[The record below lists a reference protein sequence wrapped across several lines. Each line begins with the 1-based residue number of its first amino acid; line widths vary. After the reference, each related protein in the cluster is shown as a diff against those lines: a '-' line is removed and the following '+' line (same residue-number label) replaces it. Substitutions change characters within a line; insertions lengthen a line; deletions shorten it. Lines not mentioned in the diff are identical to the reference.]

1 MSWKNG
7 GKSIGWK
14 KRTPN
19 LRVSGDSIEI
29 LADTSMREYY
39 RLANLLCN
47 VKSKIVKSTY
57 RNGVLDIIIKKEN
70 KRESGVIEIEKE

>member
-1 MSWKNG
+1 MSN
-7 GKSIGWK
+7 
-14 KRTPN
+14 P
-19 LRVSGDSIEI
+19 RVSGESIEI
-29 LADTSMREYY
+29 LAYTSMREYY

-47 VKSKIVKSTY
+47 VKSKTVKSTY